1 MVKACIFDLDGVIV
15 DTAKYH
21 FIAWRRL
28 ANSLGFDFSEEE
40 NEKLKKLILS
50 AASGGTIN
58 LKDLGVGDL
67 QEIMET
73 VNENEK
79 AMENLEKPWE

>member
-1 MVKACIFDLDGVIV
+1 MIREL
-15 DTAKYH
+15 
-21 FIAWRRL
+21 R
-28 ANSLGFDFSEEE
+28 EE

>member
-1 MVKACIFDLDGVIV
+1 MIREL
-15 DTAKYH
+15 
-21 FIAWRRL
+21 R
-28 ANSLGFDFSEEE
+28 EE
-40 NEKLKKLILS
+40 NDKLRKLILS

-79 AMENLEKPWE
+79 AMENLEKPWEQKL

>member
-1 MVKACIFDLDGVIV
+1 MIREL
-15 DTAKYH
+15 
-21 FIAWRRL
+21 R
-28 ANSLGFDFSEEE
+28 EE
-40 NEKLKKLILS
+40 NEKLRKLILS

-79 AMENLEKPWE
+79 AMENLEKPWEQKL